1 MPMPKLNEGF
11 KVALR
16 VGVALTMGGWL
27 IGCGPVGPY
36 RRYDEPGKAEP
47 TAVVV
52 SRTGGS
58 AVTCQLPGSSGVC
71 KDAPAGHTQ
80 GDDGPDYSYY
90 IVTAVPGESLQSIMN
105 AASPIHRNGRVF
117 YAQTDWHV
125 QWNISWSKAPDGPC
139 KITTVITKVSARI
152 ILPELVNATPTQQD
166 RFNALLSALRVHE
179 LGHYDFAKKAATDI
193 EAEVLS
199 MPETDTCAALE
210 AAANDLGNWTMS
222 EYKMRESKYDLETD
236 YGRSQG
242 AWLD

>member
-1 MPMPKLNEGF
+1 MPKLNEGF

-36 RRYDEPGKAEP
+36 LRYEEPGKAEP

-52 SRTGGS
+52 SQIGGS

-71 KDAPAGHTQ
+71 KDAPAGHPQ

-90 IVTAVPGESLQSIMN
+90 IATAVPRESLQSILD

-117 YAQTDWHV
+117 YGHTEWHV
-125 QWNISWSKAPDGPC
+125 QWTMSWSKETDGPC
-139 KITTVITKVSARI
+139 KMTKVTTQITANI
-152 ILPELVNATPTQQD
+152 ILPKLVNATPTQQI

-179 LGHYDFAKKAATDI
+179 LGHYDFAKEAATDI
-193 EAEVLS
+193 ENEIIS
-199 MPETDTCAALE
+199 MPEMVTCAALE
-210 AAANDLGNWTMS
+210 VAADDLGNRTLS
-222 EYKMRESKYDLETD
+222 EYEMKESKYDLETD